1 MIAGQG
7 PSLSLSQACGQLSLV
22 SEGDSMTLREM
33 LCALVHLLMWRGR
46 LSVKGTEETCRAM
59 IATPNNLM
67 EDVLAGGAD

>member
-1 MIAGQG
+1 M
-7 PSLSLSQACGQLSLV
+7 SV
-22 SEGDSMTLREM
+22 RETRREM

-59 IATPNNLM
+59 IATPNNLI

>member
-7 PSLSLSQACGQLSLV
+7 PSLSLSQACGQLSLSV
-22 SEGDSMTLREM
+22 RETRGEV

-59 IATPNNLM
+59 IATPNNLK